1 MEPWQEFVHVT
12 EVMVDLDYTADT
24 PNALPLAFMLAYGSS
39 ERRNDSNGTD
49 AMRLR
54 RATQATGRAV
64 SMGIAL
70 SAIDG
75 PLPVMD
81 VIAFS
86 VVTVYT
92 AVTWIDYFIN

>member
-1 MEPWQEFVHVT
+1 MDPWSEFVHAT
-12 EVMVDLDYTADT
+12 EVMVELDYTADT
-24 PNALPLAFMLAYGSS
+24 PNALPLMFLKDWMRS
-39 ERRNDSNGTD
+39 EPSVDDGTD